1 VARTS
6 LRARL
11 AGLTAVAAVLAG
23 SLAVDAAPANAANPN
38 CPTVDPTTGA
48 VTPPP
53 TPGVDWDTCNL
64 TDANLTS
71 ATLNTAN
78 LSNANLTSANLTSA
92 NLTSADLDGATL
104 TSANLSSAVLSDAF
118 LNDAVLTDANIAS
131 ANFSG
136 ASLTDVIS
144 GGLTS
149 ATPPTLPAGFE
160 LLDAFLVGPGVDL
173 TDAGLAGANLD
184 SLNLSDAILTG
195 ADLDNASLTS
205 ANLQGASLG
214 QASLVDANLTGADLN
229 DADISGTDF
238 TGATLNQVSSG
249 GLTGTPLHLP
259 PNWLLAAG
267 YLVGPG
273 ADLQD
278 ADLASISLP
287 AVDLF
292 DANLTGASLVNA
304 DLSSADLQG
313 ADLASVTTGETDL
326 QAANLDGGDLQGA
339 SIDSTDLEQA
349 TLSDANLS
357 DASVDSSNLQNAD
370 LGGANLTGTIWNN
383 TVCPNG
389 TNSDTQN
396 PQVCTAALA
405 GPVASPTVTAGT
417 LGSDNWFTSPV
428 TITWNWS
435 DNTTTIDPRA
445 CTLTSTTSGNGDP
458 ITLTA
463 SCTDAYGNTGTATV
477 AVKVDMTRPVV
488 SVVGLKSA
496 AIYTYGRVPRA
507 RCQTTEK
514 VSGVKSAAKPRV
526 YNYGKGGV
534 GLFVVQCAGAQS
546 VAGLQQAKPVNLTY
560 AVATRFGGFKV
571 PKPGSSVSRSAGT
584 IAVRFRLTTAT
595 GRPVSAST
603 EAAVAKARFVRV
615 TLSGPDIA
623 PTSAICSWNAGA
635 RMVECAIKI
644 PPGVRT
650 GPRERYT
657 ITAIEDLGYGYVVT
671 LTGKGAADP
680 EVIHFS

>member
-1 VARTS
+1 M
-6 LRARL
+6 RARL
-11 AGLTAVAAVLAG
+11 AGLTAAAVVLAG
-23 SLAVDAAPANAANPN
+23 SLAIAAAPANAANPN

-48 VTPPP
+48 VTPAP
-53 TPGVDWDTCNL
+53 TTGVDWDTCNL
-64 TDANLTS
+64 TSANLTSATINQANLSDANLTS
-71 ATLNTAN
+71 AILTG
-78 LSNANLTSANLTSA
+78 ANLTST
-92 NLTSADLDGATL
+92 DLDGATL
-104 TSANLSSAVLSDAF
+104 TGANLSTAVLTDAY
-118 LNDAVLTDANIAS
+118 LNDAVLTDANIAG

-144 GGLTS
+144 GGLAS

-160 LLDAFLVGPGVDL
+160 LINAFLVGPGVDL
-173 TDAGLAGANLD
+173 TDAGLAGADLD
-184 SLNLSDAILTG
+184 SLNLSDAILAG
-195 ADLDNASLTS
+195 ADLDNAALTS
-205 ANLQGASLG
+205 ANLQGGNL
-214 QASLVDANLTGADLN
+214 QNASLVDANLTGADLN

-259 PNWLLAAG
+259 STNWLIAAG
-267 YLVGPG
+267 YLVGPD

-278 ADLASISLP
+278 ADLADTTLP
-287 AVDLF
+287 ASDLF
-292 DANLTGASLVNA
+292 DANLTGANLVNA

-326 QAANLDGGDLQGA
+326 QAANLDGANLQSA
-339 SIDSTDLEQA
+339 SIDNTDLEQA

-357 DASVDSSNLQNAD
+357 GANIDSSNLQNAD
-370 LGGANLTGTIWNN
+370 LGGANLTGIIWND

-405 GPVASPTVTAGT
+405 GPVAAPTVTAGT
-417 LGSDNWFTSPV
+417 LGSDNWFTSQV

-477 AVKVDMTRPVV
+477 AVKVDMTRPIV
-488 SVVGLKSA
+488 SVIGLRSA
-496 AIYTYGRVPRA
+496 DIYTYGRVPRA

-514 VSGVKSAAKPRV
+514 ISGVKSAAKPRI
-526 YNYGKGGV
+526 YDYGKGGV

-560 AVATRFGGFKV
+560 AVATRFGGFKG
-571 PKPGSSVSRSAGT
+571 PKPGSTVSRSAGS
-584 IAVRFRLTTAT
+584 IAVSFRLTTAT

-623 PTSAICSWNAGA
+623 PTSAICGWNAGA
-635 RMVECAIKI
+635 RVLECAIKI
-644 PPGVRT
+644 PAGVRT
-650 GPRERYT
+650 GAGERYT
-657 ITAIEDLGYGYVVT
+657 ITAIENLGYGYVVK